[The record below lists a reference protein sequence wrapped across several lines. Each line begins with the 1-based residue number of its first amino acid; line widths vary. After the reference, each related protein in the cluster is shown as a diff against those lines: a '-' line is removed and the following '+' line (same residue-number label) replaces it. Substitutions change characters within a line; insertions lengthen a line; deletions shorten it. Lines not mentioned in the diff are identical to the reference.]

1 MASEINS
8 LSALELVAAFKARR
22 LSPVEVLD
30 ASLDRLAETQPAI
43 NAFCFVDEA
52 TGQRMAR
59 ESEARWMRGE
69 PLGAIDGV
77 PVAVKDANNVA
88 GWPTR
93 FGSLTTSSDLL
104 PADTFAVA
112 RLREAGAVFFGK
124 TTTPEFGWKGLTDS
138 QITGITR
145 NPHDTSRTPGGS
157 SGGSSAA
164 VAVGIAPLA
173 TGGDGGGSVRIPA
186 AFTGVY
192 GLKPTY
198 GLVPNITRALGGMA
212 VFGGLTR
219 TVADTALMLRVV
231 ARPDQR
237 DPFAVP
243 HRDID
248 YLALIDGGVKGL
260 NVGYSRDL
268 GFPVVDPDVARLVE
282 SAVAV
287 LKQAGAEIVEVDLDL
302 SDIRAPM
309 GVIWRTAHQ
318 AWLKDL
324 TAAQL
329 QMIEPDL
336 LDIVVSARDISAPR
350 LQWALDEQRRLSVRM
365 QEFHARFDLLLT
377 PTMPT
382 SAFAAGVNTPD
393 RKRFPEW
400 FDWSPFTWPFNMSR
414 QPAASVPCGMTA
426 EGLPV
431 GLQIIGAPFGEDLIL
446 RASRVVEQA
455 LPQPMPTMKAFPLA

>member
-1 MASEINS
+1 MASDINS
-8 LSALELVAAFKARR
+8 LSALELVDAYRARR
-22 LSPVEVLD
+22 LSPVEVLE
-30 ASLDRLAETQPAI
+30 ASLARLAAVQPAL
-43 NAFCFVDEA
+43 NAFCLVDEA
-52 TGQRMAR
+52 TGRAMAC

-69 PLGAIDGV
+69 PLGPVDGV

-93 FGSLTTSSDLL
+93 FGSLTTSAEQLTW
-104 PADTFAVA
+104 DTFGVA

-138 QITGITR
+138 GIAGITR
-145 NPHDTSRTPGGS
+145 NPHDASRTPGGS
-157 SGGSSAA
+157 SGGAA
-164 VAVGIAPLA
+164 VAVATGIAPLA
-173 TGGDGGGSVRIPA
+173 TGGDGGGSIRIPA

-219 TVADTALMLRVV
+219 TVAETALMLRIV
-231 ARPDQR
+231 ARPDQS
-237 DPFAVP
+237 DPFAAP

-248 YLALIDGGVKGL
+248 YLALLDGGVKGL
-260 NVGYSRDL
+260 RIGFSRDL
-268 GFPVVDPDVARLVE
+268 GFPVVEPAIARLVE
-282 SAVAV
+282 DAVTV

-302 SDIRAPM
+302 TDVRAPM

-324 TAAQL
+324 TAVQL

-382 SAFAAGVNTPD
+382 APFAAGVNTPD
-393 RKRFPEW
+393 RQRFPEW

-414 QPAASVPCGMTA
+414 QPAASVPCGLTA
-426 EGLPV
+426 EGLPA
-431 GLQIIGAPFGEDLIL
+431 GLQIIAAPFREDLIL
-446 RASRVVEQA
+446 RASRVVERA
-455 LPQPMPTMKAFPLA
+455 LPQPMPTQKAFAPA

>member
-8 LSALELVAAFKARR
+8 LSALDLVDAYRARQ

-30 ASLDRLAETQPAI
+30 ASLVRLAETQPAL
-43 NAFCFVDEA
+43 NAFCLIDEE
-52 TGQRMAR
+52 TGRRMAR
-59 ESEARWMRGE
+59 ASEARWLRGE
-69 PLGAIDGV
+69 PMGPIDGV
-77 PVAVKDANNVA
+77 PVAVKDTNNVI

-93 FGSLTTSSDLL
+93 FGSRTTSPD
-104 PADTFAVA
+104 PVAADTFAVA

-138 QITGITR
+138 LIAGITR
-145 NPHDTSRTPGGS
+145 NPHDPARTPGGS
-157 SGGSSAA
+157 SGGAAAA

-173 TGGDGGGSVRIPA
+173 TGGDGGGSIRIPA

-198 GLVPNITRALGGMA
+198 GLVPNVTRALGGMA

-219 TVADTALMLRVV
+219 TVAETALMLRIV
-231 ARPDQR
+231 AHPDQR

-248 YLALIDGGVKGL
+248 YLALLGDGVKGL
-260 NVGYSRDL
+260 KVGFSRDL
-268 GFPVVDPDVARLVE
+268 GFPVVDPEVARLVAG
-282 SAVAV
+282 AVAV
-287 LKQAGAEIVEVDLDL
+287 LEQAGAEVTEVDLDL
-302 SDIRAPM
+302 SDVRTPM

-336 LDIVVSARDISAPR
+336 LEIVISARDISAPR

-365 QEFHARFDLLLT
+365 QEFHARFDLLVT

-382 SAFAAGVNTPD
+382 AAFAAGVNTPD
-393 RKRFPEW
+393 RERFPEW

-414 QPAASVPCGMTA
+414 QPAASVPCGVTTD
-426 EGLPV
+426 GLPV
-431 GLQIIGAPFGEDLIL
+431 GLQIVGAPFREDLIL
-446 RASRVVEQA
+446 RASRAVEQA
-455 LPQPMPTMKAFPLA
+455 LPQPMATRKAFPLA